1 MVIWIGQIACHS
13 AIQRAGCAMRTA
25 NRWGVFISF
34 LAMPHKKKKK
44 KKHFK
49 HSDGYLNIFSINHKG
64 FLLKP
69 CNRLCAH
76 DERRCSLL
84 CWGAKAAHA
93 QVSMWESP
101 WCPGRTHGTTSSP
114 SRAQGDP
121 GPCPRKHGQAAA
133 LAPGIY
139 YQLNVQC

>member
-1 MVIWIGQIACHS
+1 MDRPDCLSLSYS
-13 AIQRAGCAMRTA
+13 AGRLCYEDSKQMRSLHLLPRHASQR
-25 NRWGVFISF
+25 
-34 LAMPHKKKKK
+34 KK

-76 DERRCSLL
+76 DEGCCSLL
-84 CWGAKAAHA
+84 CCGAKAAHA
-93 QVSMWESP
+93 QVSMRASL
-101 WCPGRTHGTTSSP
+101 WCPGQTRGTTSSP
-114 SRAQGDP
+114 SWAQGDP
-121 GPCPRKHGQAAA
+121 GPCPKKDRQAAA

-139 YQLNVQC
+139 YQLNVQR